1 MQPDTIKQAK
11 PVGLGVLITLA
22 LSSVMGGNAP
32 IQFSPPGPA
41 HAARPGYAPAE
52 SGAIVGLTAEI
63 SAYKK
68 AVAQM
73 GEDLSRRLDRIDEK
87 QTRELDRLRERVA
100 AIEARPGD

>member
-1 MQPDTIKQAK
+1 MQPDAIKQAK

-22 LSSVMGGNAP
+22 LSSVLGGNAP

-41 HAARPGYAPAE
+41 HARPGYPAPD

-73 GEDLSRRLDRIDEK
+73 GDDLSRRLDRIDEK